1 MAKTLDDAIA
11 LFRAGHSPRECE
23 KLTGI
28 QFMKI
33 VREAK
38 KRGVE
43 KGDLIQLKSS
53 MAENVTKF
61 DTLND
66 TEQETVTKEVAK
78 QLEGM
83 QFYTTHARIVSKIAL
98 KSLQS
103 DMTNQNAKTAMAT
116 LKEGMVVEG
125 LVPFYQNS
133 TINNTN
139 AQQTNIEP
147 MKVNVTVID

>member
-43 KGDLIQLKSS
+43 EGDLIQLKSS

>member
-139 AQQTNIEP
+139 AQQTVVEP
-147 MKVNVTVID
+147 MQVNVTVID